1 MSIANK
7 LQIVADNLATENEKI
22 IEQASLLV
30 QISEALDG
38 KTGTMG
44 GGGGDYYEGYADG
57 KADAEETVLAMVNGE
72 LEPRGLE
79 GADNV
84 DEIPTRLDD
93 GFESVSEAAYKNGY
107 DKGYEDGTEQG
118 GGDNYYDTFWDVYQ
132 ENGNRTD
139 YSMLFG
145 GAGWTTETFKPKYL
159 IKPGGTGN
167 HYMMFARTGVEVL
180 DERVLDASQATA
192 FSMSFYNSSKLR
204 SITID
209 LSSLTAL
216 ADTFNYDG
224 NLETVVLK
232 NVPETCNFTGGFSG
246 CNKLTNFTVTG
257 VIGGTALNLSWSP
270 LLTDASVQNIID
282 HLKDR
287 TGTTS
292 ATLTFHNTVGGNMTQ
307 AQKDAIS
314 AKNWTLAY

>member
-1 MSIANK
+1 MT
-7 LQIVADNLATENEKI
+7 VADIVGDMPGKNALVGTLSTQKNLVGVVSPLSDRY
-22 IEQASLLV
+22 EQ
-30 QISEALDG
+30 G
-38 KTGTMG
+38 KT
-44 GGGGDYYEGYADG
+44 DG
-57 KADAEETVLAMVNGE
+57 EKSVLDAVNIE
-72 LEPRGLE
+72 LVGRGLE
-79 GADNV
+79 GA
-84 DEIPTRLDD
+84 
-93 GFESVSEAAYKNGY
+93 ESVAEISYRIDDAFIKVSDDAYESGKQAEYNA
-107 DKGYEDGTEQG
+107 
-118 GGDNYYDTFWDVYQ
+118 FWDVYQ
-132 ENGNRTD
+132 DYGNRTD
-139 YSMLFG
+139 YSMLFA

-159 IKPGGTGN
+159 IKPGSTGN

-180 DERVLDASQATA
+180 DERVLDTSQVTA

-246 CNKLTNFTVTG
+246 CSKLANFTVTG
-257 VIGGTALNLSWSP
+257 VIGGTALNLSWSS

-292 ATLTFHNTVGGNMTQ
+292 ATLTFHKTVGGNMTQ